1 MASST
6 GLVQHR
12 SVSFMKF
19 LSLSSALPG
28 LSTRFTTLAALAPL
42 LALSACATLSPP
54 LAPVEI
60 NLVALNDFHGNLD
73 SSTFT
78 YTGVAGKTAKTVH
91 AGGIDTL
98 SGALT
103 AWRREDPEL
112 LLVGGGDLVGASP
125 AMSSMWADEPSIVAM
140 NMLGMKVS
148 SVGNHE
154 FDQGRLELLRQQNG
168 GCVSPRPDKACKYS
182 PDYRGAR
189 FTYLAANVI
198 DSATGKPFMPAYRI
212 EQAHGIK
219 VGFIGAV
226 LQDTASVV
234 VPSGI
239 AGLRFIDEADAIN
252 RVLPEL
258 RAQGV
263 GVFVVLLHQGG
274 STTDAV
280 DQADCAHLTGPV
292 VDVAQRI
299 DPAVRLVISGHSH
312 QGYLCRVGD
321 KLVTQAEMGGHML
334 SRIKMTIDPASN
346 SVRDVSASN
355 VVMQQGAYVPDPA
368 FSAYLEAVKQRGKAE
383 LSRPVARIA
392 SATVSNDTAGS
403 GESAL
408 GDVVA
413 DSTLFGA
420 RTSGAQIAF
429 MNNGGIRTN
438 LEAGAGSVASLGQ
451 TQMVLPFGNT
461 LVLMDL
467 SGAQIRRLLEQQW
480 QDAEASDGG
489 LLQVSDGF
497 SYRWDSKRPLG
508 ERVLPDSIKLH
519 GVALDDQQTYRVVAN
534 SFLAEGGDKFS
545 IFAQGKARL
554 DSGVR
559 DIDAFNDYLADRAR
573 GATPAGLDK
582 PAGRIQRVQ

>member
-1 MASST
+1 M
-6 GLVQHR
+6 
-12 SVSFMKF
+12 
-19 LSLSSALPG
+19 
-28 LSTRFTTLAALAPL
+28 RFTTLAALAPL
-42 LALSACATLSPP
+42 LALSACVTLSPP
-54 LAPVEI
+54 VAPLEI

-73 SSTFT
+73 SSTFS
-78 YTGVAGKTAKTVH
+78 YTSAAGKADTVR

-98 SGALT
+98 SGALA
-103 AWRREDPEL
+103 AWRREDPQL
-112 LLVGGGDLVGASP
+112 IFVGNGDLVGASP

-140 NMLGMKVS
+140 NMLGMKAS

-168 GCVSPRPDKACKYS
+168 GCDSPRPDKACQYR
-182 PDYRGAR
+182 PDYRGAQ

-198 DSATGKPFMPAYRI
+198 DSSTGKPFMPAYRI

-219 VGFIGAV
+219 VAFIGAV
-226 LQDTASVV
+226 LRDTASVV

-239 AGLRFIDEADAIN
+239 AGLQFIDEADAIN

-274 STTDAV
+274 NTIDAV
-280 DQADCAHLTGPV
+280 DQTDCNHLTGPV
-292 VDVAQRI
+292 VAVAQRI

-312 QGYLCRVGD
+312 QGYLCRVGG

-334 SRIKMTIDPASN
+334 SRIKLSIDPASN
-346 SVRDVSASN
+346 RVRDVSASN
-355 VVMQQGAYVPDPA
+355 VVMQQGAYAPDPA
-368 FSAYLEAVKQRGKAE
+368 VSAYLQAVKQRSKAE

-392 SATVSNDTAGS
+392 SSTVSNDPAGS

-420 RTSGAQIAF
+420 RASGAQIAF

-497 SYRWDSKRPLG
+497 SYRWDSQRPLG
-508 ERVLPDSIKLH
+508 ARVLPDSIKLH
-519 GVALDDQQTYRVVAN
+519 GVALDDRQSYRVVAN

-545 IFAQGKARL
+545 IFAEGKARL

-559 DIDAFNDYLADRAR
+559 DIDALNDYLTDQAR
-573 GATPAGLDK
+573 RGKPAGLAT
-582 PAGRIQRVQ
+582 PAGRIQRAP